1 MTLLE
6 IIQKLLGT
14 AAGQMGHV
22 KDILTAIVTK
32 YPDTAGS
39 LNPIIA
45 ELDAPVSP
53 EALATLVAALPQE
66 VLNIAR
72 FKLDPRSHPG
82 DAV

>member
-14 AAGQMGHV
+14 AAGQMAHV
-22 KDILTAIVTK
+22 KEILTAIVAK

-53 EALATLVAALPQE
+53 ESLATLVSALPQE
-66 VLNIAR
+66 VLNIAK
-72 FKLDPRSHPG
+72 FKLDPKFHAG

>member
-22 KDILTAIVTK
+22 KDILAAVVAK

-53 EALATLVAALPQE
+53 ESLATLVSALPQE

-72 FKLDPRSHPG
+72 FKLDPKFHAG

>member
-6 IIQKLLGT
+6 IITKLLGT

-22 KDILTAIVTK
+22 KEILTAVVTK
-32 YPDTAGS
+32 YPDTASS

-53 EALATLVAALPQE
+53 EALATLVSALPAE

-72 FKLDPRSHPG
+72 FKLDPKIHPG
-82 DAV
+82 DSV

>member
-6 IIQKLLGT
+6 IITKLLGT

-22 KDILTAIVTK
+22 KEILGSIVAK

-66 VLNIAR
+66 VLNIAK
-72 FKLDPRSHPG
+72 FKLDPKLHPG
-82 DAV
+82 DAI

>member
-1 MTLLE
+1 MTVLE
-6 IIQKLLGT
+6 IIQKLLGQ
-14 AAGQMGHV
+14 AAGQMSHV
-22 KDILTAIVTK
+22 KDILAQIVAR

-72 FKLDPRSHPG
+72 FKLDPKPHSG
-82 DAV
+82 DAI

>member
-22 KDILTAIVTK
+22 KDILAAVVAK

-53 EALATLVAALPQE
+53 EALATLVSALPQE